1 MPINNGNI
9 SNNGGSGGGGDNQF
23 IYRGTYNA
31 SNNTVVATGE
41 HLFNGV
47 GTQGDWYLVVTAGS
61 VNPTDTYLAVNQV
74 MAYNGVIYESGG
86 QIDNTDELAVASN
99 YIIVHGQTIQVGQ
112 ILTVSLGVLE
122 GQIADLATSLTA
134 ALNNKQ
140 NLVTGATDKL
150 ASFNASGQIESSGI
164 AKADVTTQGNTFNAA
179 NKLAQLDA
187 NTALVG
193 AISSGLTQV
202 NAGTGYTGALNA
214 VLTNIISAINS
225 GGIGLNG
232 TVFVSKL
239 GNDITGN
246 GTLGNPYLTVTK
258 GMTQAIAGQIVLVD
272 KGTYDEDVTQK
283 ASVAL
288 LGTTRLNTV
297 IRSLTINTA
306 GTFDV
311 QNLSL
316 QRSTAGDTLLVSGT
330 GVVNLQARNVSI
342 SASGLA
348 TNVINWTNSGTGS
361 KGEFIMGIASSGL
374 ATIPVWNSTTTSKGT
389 ITNFYMTYR
398 NSVNP
403 DADCLLLNGAM
414 AFNHTFDGTQGR
426 VVVANTSSYIG
437 TLLTMIT
444 GTVAAL
450 TTNSSAIS
458 SLNLVSVTT
467 SKINVVDGAGGFAV
481 GIVGFLGTGYGFA
494 NTLNGGAG
502 AIVGEQSPIR
512 FDPSPLLPTI
522 QAGLVQSDGTN
533 LYYDNT
539 IRNKIMFN
547 PMTAVGDITIGGAAG
562 SPARL
567 AKGTVGQILT
577 SQTTGIAWM
586 DNPAYYLYTKY
597 RYVDNVN
604 GLDTNNGSYNS
615 PYKTMLYSVTNN
627 PTGTIHVLMGQST
640 EAAFSIPANK
650 TNIDIIAQ
658 GTRSA
663 LNGFTNKV
671 TVLGTGA
678 GSVRFQDLNFG
689 GGLTRDATC
698 TCGIYVYD
706 GSIGA
711 AGFTQSG
718 NGYTEFSQTDASN
731 GVNTISAGTF
741 NFFGGKMVVP
751 TITGTGTT
759 VSLDNVGAV
768 VGNGTLA
775 AGCTLYVFETNWIAA
790 ATGHAITAA
799 AGSVTTMQGCNFI
812 RPNGTLASVS
822 LTNYDIQNTDF
833 DRASSVLGTHIG
845 NYDWYAK
852 LGLLNADTI
861 TTATKMLVRKPTG
874 EIAEQLISG
883 GSTQRSSLYLA
894 GYGAA
899 SPVQNGNLDFSDSSS
914 VSSVGTGVTYAG
926 VNISLEAGKNYNV
939 TTMLNSIQAGVPDAS
954 RKIISYSGATTS
966 GNNFAFDNTNMT
978 ATNGSI
984 TNNVYVT
991 AVALPVG
998 TNGAVAP
1005 TVAYDTNGSINLLI
1019 PSATISPYQ
1028 CVLYSGSTANN
1039 WSIYGQ
1045 AAYSA
1050 NALLTLNAG
1059 ALTVAAVNRVDTQ
1072 GGTFGSGELEFTH
1085 PYTGVNPTEYAACAA
1100 YGISVVSES
1109 LSSTRFAYKKGGN
1122 AFVLQATAFT
1132 NSVVMNGSLTACYSP
1147 TLDVAVFVGTSAVSA
1162 QINLTTGAFVQTTFG
1177 TQGCVQINRGLLTG
1191 VETFV
1196 GVGST
1201 TNPLTIRKS
1210 TDGSIWTALAANNL
1224 TAILPTTGTT
1234 GTPIYSISGICQTL
1248 DGENAWLVAVNDTV
1262 NNICHICTSSGLLI
1276 FQKIKSYYGFNVTGL
1291 LSLQFGGTTGTSN
1304 VGGSSAVVG
1313 ASSNTTGA
1321 GNIVIYNKG
1330 YYGTESSWLTVT
1342 NPTVTTTQAIRFGV
1356 SPSGMIYVWNAQNGT
1371 AVAYSNNGGSS
1382 YTTTTLGTAF
1392 TYLMPYADFKIISG
1406 STTSASRQYNA
1417 SYRWNYG
1424 GGTYI
1429 PKAVWLNSQKLQ
1441 AGVNSSTSIVLTD
1454 IIPSAYVVNFD
1465 GTVTITGAP
1474 LSIVGSNNRYFK
1486 VGVSSLNSYEK
1497 VSYLSGSV
1505 FAVSNTFLYQITGTN
1520 CTVATTTQ
1528 APGLQG
1534 NVQTS
1539 VQAQVTNV
1547 TANATI
1553 QLNSSYNSGTNT
1565 LGGGNSILVTEI

>member
-1 MPINNGNI
+1 MQNTNVQTFQTWAVVSDEITNNSIMTLSLPATLANSMLAFEFYNGDTPITTNTT
-9 SNNGGSGGGGDNQF
+9 SGS
-23 IYRGTYNA
+23 
-31 SNNTVVATGE
+31 
-41 HLFNGV
+41 
-47 GTQGDWYLVVTAGS
+47 LVVTGKYKNGRNRS
-61 VNPTDTYLAVNQV
+61 VATIDLANVNEYPVLGLYSSLTFSLTNLVGCNRVVVYAVQYANIIPTSTS
-74 MAYNGVIYESGG
+74 SGDG
-86 QIDNTDELAVASN
+86 ATSIEVTSPNSSVA
-99 YIIVHGQTIQVGQ
+99 QVGPSTYDPVLKKIIIALQ
-112 ILTVSLGVLE
+112 SSGTGGTPTQVATAVDTGGVANKNYFRVTYPGGATFTTSTASTGAMRISLPLAAKPAAFDIRMSVSIISTSGTFLSAASTLEISAYWAIGTWWLFTNATLTSALAQDLVVTFGQRSDNASPCIYLGKTTNTWDTGTRISVDNVEAGRFGAVSGVLQD
-122 GQIADLATSLTA
+122 GWSIDV
-134 ALNNKQ
+134 
-140 NLVTGATDKL
+140 VT
-150 ASFNASGQIESSGI
+150 
-164 AKADVTTQGNTFNAA
+164 
-179 NKLAQLDA
+179 
-187 NTALVG
+187 
-193 AISSGLTQV
+193 
-202 NAGTGYTGALNA
+202 
-214 VLTNIISAINS
+214 
-225 GGIGLNG
+225 
-232 TVFVSKL
+232 
-239 GNDITGN
+239 
-246 GTLGNPYLTVTK
+246 
-258 GMTQAIAGQIVLVD
+258 
-272 KGTYDEDVTQK
+272 
-283 ASVAL
+283 
-288 LGTTRLNTV
+288 
-297 IRSLTINTA
+297 TINTA
-306 GTFDV
+306 NELESLAAPIPINNCLTAASELAGYDSAG
-311 QNLSL
+311 NLIL
-316 QRSTAGDTLLVSGT
+316 QLNNTGGALP
-330 GVVNLQARNVSI
+330 GVVTAQTAAKGVQT
-342 SASGLA
+342 GQLA
-348 TNVINWTNSGTGS
+348 TLKSMFDNGIN
-361 KGEFIMGIASSGL
+361 
-374 ATIPVWNSTTTSKGT
+374 
-389 ITNFYMTYR
+389 
-398 NSVNP
+398 
-403 DADCLLLNGAM
+403 
-414 AFNHTFDGTQGR
+414 
-426 VVVANTSSYIG
+426 
-437 TLLTMIT
+437 
-444 GTVAAL
+444 
-450 TTNSSAIS
+450 
-458 SLNLVSVTT
+458 
-467 SKINVVDGAGGFAV
+467 
-481 GIVGFLGTGYGFA
+481 
-494 NTLNGGAG
+494 
-502 AIVGEQSPIR
+502 
-512 FDPSPLLPTI
+512 
-522 QAGLVQSDGTN
+522 
-533 LYYDNT
+533 
-539 IRNKIMFN
+539 
-547 PMTAVGDITIGGAAG
+547 
-562 SPARL
+562 
-567 AKGTVGQILT
+567 
-577 SQTTGIAWM
+577 
-586 DNPAYYLYTKY
+586 YLYSTK
-597 RYVDNVN
+597 RYVDNVG

-627 PTGTIHVLMGQST
+627 PTGTIHVLMGQT
-640 EAAFSIPANK
+640 AEPALSIPANK

-678 GSVRFQDLNFG
+678 GSVRFQGINFG

-698 TCGIYVYD
+698 TCGIYVYN
-706 GSIGA
+706 GSVGS
-711 AGFTQSG
+711 AGFTQTG
-718 NGYTEFSQTDASN
+718 NGYTELNGADVSN
-731 GVNTISAGTF
+731 GTNTLSAGTIVF
-741 NFFGGKMVVP
+741 YGGKAIAPV
-751 TITGTGTT
+751 ITGSGTT
-759 VSLDNVGAV
+759 VTFDNVGTV
-768 VGNGTLA
+768 IGNTTMATGGTLYA
-775 AGCTLYVFETNWIAA
+775 FETNFIAL
-790 ATGHAITAA
+790 ATGYAITSA
-799 AGSVTTMQGCNFI
+799 AGTVTTMQGCNFI
-812 RPNGTLASVS
+812 RSNGTLASISVS
-822 LTNYDIQNTDF
+822 NYDIQNTDF
-833 DRASSVLGTHIG
+833 DRANSILSTHIG
-845 NYDWYAK
+845 NYDWFAR
-852 LGLLNADTI
+852 LALLNADTV

-874 EIAEQLISG
+874 EIAEQLIPG

-914 VSSVGTGVTYAG
+914 VSSVGTGITYAG

-991 AVALPVG
+991 SVALPIG

-1005 TVAYDTNGSINLLI
+1005 TVAYDTSGSINLLI

-1085 PYTGVNPTEYAACAA
+1085 PYTGVNPTEYAACAG
-1100 YGISVVSES
+1100 YGISVVSDS

-1177 TQGCVQINRGLLTG
+1177 TQGCVQVNRGLLTG

-1210 TDGSIWTALAANNL
+1210 TDGSTWTALAANNL

-1234 GTPIYSISGICQTL
+1234 GTPVYSISGICQTL

-1304 VGGSSAVVG
+1304 VGGSSAIVG

-1342 NPTVTTTQAIRFGV
+1342 NPTITSTQAIRLGV

-1417 SYRWNYG
+1417 SYRWNYS

-1441 AGVNSSTSIVLTD
+1441 AGVNSSTSIVFTD
-1454 IIPSAYVVNFD
+1454 IIPNSYVVNLD
-1465 GTVTITGAP
+1465 GTITMTGAP
-1474 LSIVGSNNRYFK
+1474 LSIVGNNNRYFK

-1505 FAVSNTFLYQITGTN
+1505 FAVSNTFLYKITGTN

>member
-1 MPINNGNI
+1 MLINYTET
-9 SNNGGSGGGGDNQF
+9 SNPDSGATALAVTSPDSSVAQVGPSTYNPVLKKIIVELTATGGGG
-23 IYRGTYNA
+23 GM
-31 SNNTVVATGE
+31 
-41 HLFNGV
+41 
-47 GTQGDWYLVVTAGS
+47 
-61 VNPTDTYLAVNQV
+61 VNP
-74 MAYNGVIYESGG
+74 
-86 QIDNTDELAVASN
+86 
-99 YIIVHGQTIQVGQ
+99 
-112 ILTVSLGVLE
+112 
-122 GQIADLATSLTA
+122 
-134 ALNNKQ
+134 
-140 NLVTGATDKL
+140 
-150 ASFNASGQIESSGI
+150 
-164 AKADVTTQGNTFNAA
+164 
-179 NKLAQLDA
+179 
-187 NTALVG
+187 
-193 AISSGLTQV
+193 
-202 NAGTGYTGALNA
+202 
-214 VLTNIISAINS
+214 
-225 GGIGLNG
+225 
-232 TVFVSKL
+232 
-239 GNDITGN
+239 
-246 GTLGNPYLTVTK
+246 
-258 GMTQAIAGQIVLVD
+258 MT
-272 KGTYDEDVTQK
+272 
-283 ASVAL
+283 
-288 LGTTRLNTV
+288 
-297 IRSLTINTA
+297 
-306 GTFDV
+306 
-311 QNLSL
+311 
-316 QRSTAGDTLLVSGT
+316 TAGDMIVGGAAGVPTRLTKGSANQVVTVDATT
-330 GVVNLQARNVSI
+330 GVVEYDTAAYTKYNYPISSKSTPAFSAGESYLLTVHTLNTSVTYDLVLYCRYVDGTSKNGAVNVKLQVVGNETSSSHYAVNVLSI
-342 SASGLA
+342 SASTFGFTLTQA
-348 TNVINWTNSGTGS
+348 QLNALFSFQMYIVPAGTSING
-361 KGEFIMGIASSGL
+361 
-374 ATIPVWNSTTTSKGT
+374 V
-389 ITNFYMTYR
+389 
-398 NSVNP
+398 
-403 DADCLLLNGAM
+403 LLSAGGA
-414 AFNHTFDGTQGR
+414 
-426 VVVANTSSYIG
+426 V
-437 TLLTMIT
+437 LTM
-444 GTVAAL
+444 
-450 TTNSSAIS
+450 
-458 SLNLVSVTT
+458 SLNS
-467 SKINVVDGAGGFAV
+467 AV
-481 GIVGFLGTGYGFA
+481 GFA
-494 NTLNGGAG
+494 NATLYSLSGTISADSLAPFASNAPPSNNALLGITNGILTLSANVEAGELTAPTPVPTTFATFTNAANMINGNVPKWLNG
-502 AIVGEQSPIR
+502 
-512 FDPSPLLPTI
+512 LLQDSNIP
-522 QAGLVQSDGTN
+522 AS
-533 LYYDNT
+533 Y
-539 IRNKIMFN
+539 
-547 PMTAVGDITIGGAAG
+547 IT
-562 SPARL
+562 
-567 AKGTVGQILT
+567 
-577 SQTTGIAWM
+577 
-586 DNPAYYLYTKY
+586 YLYSKF
-597 RYVDNVN
+597 RYVDNAGN
-604 GLDTNNGSYNS
+604 GLDTNNGSYNA
-615 PYKTMLYSVTNN
+615 PYKTMKYSVENN

-640 EAAFSIPANK
+640 EVAFSIPANK

-678 GSVRFQDLNFG
+678 GSVRFQGINFG

-698 TCGIYVYD
+698 TCGIYVYN
-706 GSIGA
+706 GSVGS
-711 AGFTQSG
+711 AGFTQTG
-718 NGYTEFSQTDASN
+718 NGYTELNGADVSN
-731 GVNTISAGTF
+731 GANTLSAGTIVF
-741 NFFGGKMVVP
+741 YGGKAIAPV
-751 TITGTGTT
+751 ITGAGTT
-759 VSLDNVGAV
+759 VTFDNVGAV
-768 VGNGTLA
+768 LGNGTMA
-775 AGCTLYVFETNWIAA
+775 AGGTMYMFDSNWVAA
-790 ATGHAITAA
+790 ATGHAMTSA
-799 AGSVTTMQGCNFI
+799 AGTVTTIQGCNFI
-812 RPNGTLASVS
+812 RPAGALASIS
-822 LTNYDIQNTDF
+822 ITNYDIQDVDF
-833 DRASSVLGTHIG
+833 DKANSVLGTHIG
-845 NYDWYAK
+845 NYDWFAR
-852 LGLLNADTI
+852 LALLNADTI
-861 TTATKMLVRKPTG
+861 TTATKMLVRKATG
-874 EIAEQLISG
+874 EIAEQLIPG
-883 GSTQRSSLYLA
+883 GATQRSSLYLA

-914 VSSVGTGVTYAG
+914 VSSVGTGITYSG
-926 VNISLEAGKNYNV
+926 VNISLEAGKNYTV

-991 AVALPVG
+991 SVALPIG

-1059 ALTVAAVNRVDTQ
+1059 ALTVAAVSRVDTQ

-1085 PYTGVNPTEYAACAA
+1085 PFTGVNPTEYAACAG
-1100 YGISVVSES
+1100 YSISVVSES

-1122 AFVLQATAFT
+1122 AFVTQTTAFT

-1177 TQGCVQINRGLLTG
+1177 TQGCVQVSRGLLTG

-1210 TDGSIWTALAANNL
+1210 TDGSTWTALAANNL

-1234 GTPIYSISGICQTL
+1234 GTPVYSISGICQTL

-1342 NPTVTTTQAIRFGV
+1342 NPTITSTQAIRLGV

-1417 SYRWNYG
+1417 SYRWNYS

-1441 AGVNSSTSIVLTD
+1441 AGVNSSTSIVFTD
-1454 IIPSAYVVNFD
+1454 IIPNSYVVNFD
-1465 GTVTITGAP
+1465 GTITITGAP